1 MKKLLL
7 FLAFI
12 SPLLTTLSGII
23 YTLNCEP
30 MTEGVAVGLGILII
44 LATIEAIAY
53 GIVLIW
59 WLNEQLEKKFNKSL
73 QMSE

>member
-1 MKKLLL
+1 MKKIL
-7 FLAFI
+7 FV
-12 SPLLTTLSGII
+12 SPLLITLLAII

-30 MTEGVAVGLGILII
+30 MTEGVAFGLGILII
-44 LATIEAIAY
+44 VATMEAIGY

-73 QMSE
+73 QSSE